1 MEGEGFLKFF
11 PYHPE
16 AVGLAAEVAREP
28 AFSDVGSHIIRFGTD
43 ALVPTR
49 HGIPAVT
56 IASVNEDGYVS
67 PYHWPTDDPD
77 TIDLGSVERGVAFSS
92 RMIELLDQRAAG

>member
-1 MEGEGFLKFF
+1 
-11 PYHPE
+11 
-16 AVGLAAEVAREP
+16 
-28 AFSDVGSHIIRFGTD
+28 VGSRVIRFETD

-49 HGIPAVT
+49 HGIPAIT

-67 PYHWPTDDPD
+67 PYHWPTDTPEN
-77 TIDLGSVERGVAFSS
+77 IELGSVERGVAFAS